1 MRPHITQSE
10 IGAGRTQWNKKKAG
24 HNMAIVGEPR
34 NVNTHANNPESIH
47 DYVVPTAVCTLV
59 LYTCTH
65 WLWLYSCLVDRSEH
79 RIHLGD
85 TTHTW
90 HTHTHIWH
98 RQSQM
103 LSKGSPPKKNSRKVQ
118 CSIRIKQIYCTLSCL
133 KSSGLVKTIYSTK
146 TFVDISNTQQMQ
158 R

>member
-1 MRPHITQSE
+1 
-10 IGAGRTQWNKKKAG
+10 
-24 HNMAIVGEPR
+24 MAIVGELCNINAHAKIPAIFITMLCPR
-34 NVNTHANNPESIH
+34 CAHV
-47 DYVVPTAVCTLV
+47 VCTHV
-59 LYTCTH
+59 LYNTTY

-98 RQSQM
+98 GQSQM
-103 LSKGSPPKKNSRKVQ
+103 LSKGSPTKKNSRKVQ